1 MDPEDRVDRCAG
13 RLFGKDV
20 VMLVCAHCVEREEGH
35 EEQAVG
41 VPAHYG
47 RELRRMYGELER
59 TAAGCALSHNLGPTM
74 SGAVRCTCLSLE
86 RERVTD
92 AFVRILRSCSLS
104 FTSYGPS
111 AVIAIM

>member
-1 MDPEDRVDRCAG
+1 VDPEDRVDRCAG

-74 SGAVRCTCLSLE
+74 SGAVLMYLP
-86 RERVTD
+86 
-92 AFVRILRSCSLS
+92 FVRTGKTPSFGSCVHVLS
-104 FTSYGPS
+104 HSHHMAPRQ
-111 AVIAIM
+111 